1 MTPNNVTSRSDAR
14 TIVMLRRQLEAAQ
27 ACLIHYKHCIVE
39 MSEFVKDT
47 DIGDEDDVA
56 LSNNFVIEKCQSIL
70 STNVD
75 NIHQINEQ
83 INDLDNEMPDLISYS
98 DEETDDEDELVIDEE
113 TDDEEEETEDE
124 EDEEM
129 PDLISDSED
138 EEMDDETDNEEMDVD
153 YENLNDYIA
162 NYGQITI
169 DGEEYFIDDGN
180 YTGHADL
187 LMLYDTNGDLEP
199 IGTYIPN
206 DDSIIYEAFGYS
218 HHITNNFTNFTNNSV
233 LI

>member
-1 MTPNNVTSRSDAR
+1 MTPNNTSQSDAR
-14 TIVMLRRQLEAAQ
+14 TIAMLRRQLEAAQ
-27 ACLIHYKHCIVE
+27 ACLIHYKYCIVE

-47 DIGDEDDVA
+47 DIGDEDDVV
-56 LSNNFVIEKCQSIL
+56 LSNNFVIAKCQSIL

-83 INDLDNEMPDLISYS
+83 INNDLDNEMSIYVSDETDEEMPDLVSDS
-98 DEETDDEDELVIDEE
+98 EDEETD
-113 TDDEEEETEDE
+113 
-124 EDEEM
+124 DEEM

-138 EEMDDETDNEEMDVD
+138 EMDVD

-162 NYGQITI
+162 DYGQITI
-169 DGEEYFIDDGN
+169 DGEEYFIDNGN

-187 LMLYDTNGDLEP
+187 LMLYDGNGDLEP

-218 HHITNNFTNFTNNSV
+218 HPITNNFTNFTNITNNSV

>member
-1 MTPNNVTSRSDAR
+1 MTPNNTSQSDAR
-14 TIVMLRRQLEAAQ
+14 TIAMLRRQLEAAQ
-27 ACLIHYKHCIVE
+27 ACLIHYKYCIVE
-39 MSEFVKDT
+39 MREFVKDT
-47 DIGDEDDVA
+47 DIGDEDDVV

-83 INDLDNEMPDLISYS
+83 INDSDEEMPDLISYS
-98 DEETDDEDELVIDEE
+98 DEETDDEE
-113 TDDEEEETEDE
+113 TD
-124 EDEEM
+124 DEEM
-129 PDLISDSED
+129 PDLISDSD
-138 EEMDDETDNEEMDVD
+138 EETDDEETDEETDDEEMDVD

-180 YTGHADL
+180 YTGHVDL

-218 HHITNNFTNFTNNSV
+218 HPITNNFTNFTNNSV

>member
-14 TIVMLRRQLEAAQ
+14 TIAMLRRQLEAAQ
-27 ACLIHYKHCIVE
+27 ACLIHYKYCIVE

-83 INDLDNEMPDLISYS
+83 INDLDNEMPDLISDS
-98 DEETDDEDELVIDEE
+98 DEETDDEDEE
-113 TDDEEEETEDE
+113 T

-129 PDLISDSED
+129 PDLISDSDD
-138 EEMDDETDNEEMDVD
+138 EEMPDSISDSDEETDNEEMDVD

-206 DDSIIYEAFGYS
+206 DDAIIYEAFGYS
-218 HHITNNFTNFTNNSV
+218 HPITNNFTNFTNNSV

>member
-1 MTPNNVTSRSDAR
+1 MTPNNTSRSDAR
-14 TIVMLRRQLEAAQ
+14 TIAMLRRQLEAAQ
-27 ACLIHYKHCIVE
+27 ACLIHYKYCIVE
-39 MSEFVKDT
+39 MREFVKDT
-47 DIGDEDDVA
+47 DIGDEDDVV

-83 INDLDNEMPDLISYS
+83 INNDLDNEMSIYVSDETDEEMSDLISDS
-98 DEETDDEDELVIDEE
+98 DEETD
-113 TDDEEEETEDE
+113 
-124 EDEEM
+124 DEEM

-138 EEMDDETDNEEMDVD
+138 EMDVD

-162 NYGQITI
+162 DYGQITI
-169 DGEEYFIDDGN
+169 DGEEYFIDNGN

-187 LMLYDTNGDLEP
+187 LMLYDGNGDLEP

-218 HHITNNFTNFTNNSV
+218 HPITNNFTNFTNITNNSV